1 MKILDKKIKA
11 IVFDLD
17 GTLYSNKFL
26 TLNAMWYN
34 LNQLFTVRK
43 LMKIRKK
50 LSGIDYGNSELYYDK
65 LVEEV
70 SKVTNKKVNEI
81 KKWYIENFVRRFV
94 KMIKEK
100 YKPRERLNELL
111 EILKSN
117 DIKLAVFSDYPL
129 VKERL
134 EALCVNTNY
143 FNMIVSSEDYGVLK
157 PSARPLV
164 DIADKLTLKTSE
176 ILVVGDK
183 DDTDGESAKLAEMSF
198 IKINEKETIKQRNVF
213 LWKDFLNLIFDNIEK
228 N

>member
-1 MKILDKKIKA
+1 MKILDKEIKA

-26 TLNAMWYN
+26 TLNAMRYN

-50 LSGIDYGNSELYYDK
+50 LRGIDYESSENYYK
-65 LVEEV
+65 TLAEEV
-70 SKVTNKKVNEI
+70 SKVTNKKIPDI
-81 KKWYIENFVRRFV
+81 KKWYIEDFVRRFV
-94 KMIKEK
+94 KLIRER
-100 YKPRERLNELL
+100 YKPRVRLNELL
-111 EILKSN
+111 DTLKSKN
-117 DIKLAVFSDYPL
+117 IKLAVFSDYPL
-129 VKERL
+129 VKERIESL
-134 EALCVNTNY
+134 SVNTDY
-143 FNMIVSSEDYGVLK
+143 FDMMVSSEDYGVLK

-164 DIADKLTLKTSE
+164 DIADKLSLKTSE
-176 ILVVGDK
+176 VLVVGDK

-213 LWKDFLNLIFDNIEK
+213 LWKDFLNLIFANIEK